1 MNLDKI
7 PCGNCTFL
15 ITEKAEISYSFKQWC
30 MYVCNKII
38 TLLHTVCSR
47 RNPGH
52 SHVVFEMGDQTYK
65 LKT

>member
-7 PCGNCTFL
+7 PRGKCTFL
-15 ITEKAEISYSFKQWC
+15 IIGKAKISDNFKHWC

-47 RNPGH
+47 QNPGH
-52 SHVVFEMGDQTYK
+52 SHVAFEMGDHTYK
-65 LKT
+65 LNT